1 MRYVSFILF
10 FLTYAVCGNAQAGK
24 IDSLSKLLLKE
35 RTDSNKVTL
44 LWRLAEQYQ
53 SFKPDTSLQLA
64 QQALLL
70 AQRIKFIEGES
81 RSLAVLATAQYL
93 LGNYPRAL
101 NNYMLKLKIEEKR
114 NSPRNYVSALN
125 NIGLMYI
132 LLGEYDHALSYLYRA
147 DSTMESAGGATR
159 QELKHRITINIGEA
173 YYRMNNVDS
182 AGFYFKRALAIAKE
196 TGDNFEIG
204 ASMLG
209 EANVLA
215 LKQKNEEALQYYHP
229 AFNSLNDG
237 MNNEML
243 CETTLGM
250 AKVYEKLNRR
260 DSAAYFGNMSFSI
273 AKRDRFLSRQL
284 DAAIFLSQYFKKQQL
299 YDSAFTYI
307 EQTIGLNDSIKGQE
321 KIKESMIISSNEQLR
336 QAELAEQKIREKAL
350 RSQQLQ
356 LLGLAIF
363 IPLFFLITLFIS
375 RIKIHINVIR
385 FMSIIS
391 LLLFFEYL
399 TLLLHPFVA
408 DLTNHVPVVELM
420 IFVIIAAGLIP
431 LHHRLEHLLVRKL
444 TWGKHQDV
452 NTHFKPKTIKLKMKK

>member
-132 LLGEYDHALSYLYRA
+132 LLGEYDHALSYLNRA

-173 YYRMNNVDS
+173 Y
-182 AGFYFKRALAIAKE
+182 
-196 TGDNFEIG
+196 
-204 ASMLG
+204 
-209 EANVLA
+209 
-215 LKQKNEEALQYYHP
+215 
-229 AFNSLNDG
+229 
-237 MNNEML
+237 
-243 CETTLGM
+243 
-250 AKVYEKLNRR
+250 
-260 DSAAYFGNMSFSI
+260 
-273 AKRDRFLSRQL
+273 
-284 DAAIFLSQYFKKQQL
+284 
-299 YDSAFTYI
+299 
-307 EQTIGLNDSIKGQE
+307 
-321 KIKESMIISSNEQLR
+321 
-336 QAELAEQKIREKAL
+336 
-350 RSQQLQ
+350 
-356 LLGLAIF
+356 
-363 IPLFFLITLFIS
+363 
-375 RIKIHINVIR
+375 
-385 FMSIIS
+385 
-391 LLLFFEYL
+391 
-399 TLLLHPFVA
+399 
-408 DLTNHVPVVELM
+408 
-420 IFVIIAAGLIP
+420 
-431 LHHRLEHLLVRKL
+431 
-444 TWGKHQDV
+444 
-452 NTHFKPKTIKLKMKK
+452 